1 MVNVNTTSFRV
12 VIVQYA
18 GDYREA
24 FERFASGGAE
34 TYYAQRD
41 SVDLVGT
48 IRKQV
53 GDVTVICGITSEP
66 YDQVLANG
74 VRAIGAGF
82 KNTVVDKDI
91 IPLIAAQQPTHL
103 ILRFPSRPLLSW
115 AIKAKLKILVTLA
128 DSFPT
133 KGLRNK
139 VKNFLLTRLLNN
151 RQVDWVGNHGTTSS
165 QLLQTIGVNPDKI
178 IPWDFP
184 HHITPA
190 EFTPK
195 TKSETDHHPCN
206 LIYVGTVSEPKGVGD
221 LLQALHILHARQ
233 LPFHL
238 KIAGK
243 GDVEVLQA
251 RAQQLQIADYV
262 EFLGLVPNKQIVHLM
277 READIVIVPS
287 RHEYPEGFPLTLYEA
302 MCSRTPIVASDHPM
316 FQTKLQHKTNA
327 LIFPAENADA
337 LADCIAML
345 ISDTTLYQTLSF
357 NSEQAW
363 NQLQIPVKWND
374 LIERWL
380 FDSPENHQWLYQY
393 RLSSGLYSEI

>member
-1 MVNVNTTSFRV
+1 MVNVNTTLFRV

-24 FERFASGGAE
+24 FERLASGGTE
-34 TYYAQRD
+34 MYYAQRD

-82 KNTVVDKDI
+82 KDIVVDNDI
-91 IPLIAAQQPTHL
+91 IPLIAAQQPSHL
-103 ILRFPSRPLLSW
+103 ILRFPSRPLLNW

-165 QLLQTIGVNPDKI
+165 QLLQAIGVNPSKI
-178 IPWDFP
+178 IPWDWP

-190 EFTPK
+190 EFAPK
-195 TKSETDHHPCN
+195 TKLETDRHPCN

-221 LLQALHILHARQ
+221 LLQALHILNAKQ
-233 LPFHL
+233 IPFHL

-251 RAQQLQIADYV
+251 KAQQLQIADYV

-277 READIVIVPS
+277 RNADIVVVPT
-287 RHEYPEGFPLTLYEA
+287 RHEYPEGFPMTLYEA

-316 FQTKLQHKTNA
+316 FQAKLQHKTNA
-327 LIFPAENADA
+327 LIFPAENAEA
-337 LADCIAML
+337 LADQIALL
-345 ISDTTLYQTLSF
+345 ISDATLYQTLSL

-363 NQLQIPVKWND
+363 NQLQIPVKWGD

-380 FDSPENHQWLYQY
+380 FNSPENYQWLYQY